1 MIGGTRNKMF
11 EKKSFRPNS
20 FKKEDYRPKTF
31 NKSPMN
37 FNKTV
42 GNKDY
47 STTRPKI
54 DKSNK
59 GRFVEK
65 KRRTSIV
72 DSNEDYR
79 GFRKEEFDTDYQQS
93 NYKAGLPEGEFH
105 MDSFLDFQLS

>member
-1 MIGGTRNKMF
+1 MF

-20 FKKEDYRPKTF
+20 FKKDDYRPKASF
-31 NKSPMN
+31 NKSMS
-37 FNKTV
+37 FNKTI
-42 GNKDY
+42 GNKDDII
-47 STTRPKI
+47 RPKI

-79 GFRKEEFDTDYQQS
+79 GFRKEEFDADYQQS

>member
-1 MIGGTRNKMF
+1 MF
-11 EKKSFRPNS
+11 EKNNFRPNS
-20 FKKEDYRPKTF
+20 FKKTDFRPKVF
-31 NKSPMN
+31 NKSLN

-42 GNKDY
+42 CNKDDF
-47 STTRPKI
+47 TIRPKI

-65 KRRTSIV
+65 KRRISIV